1 VNRKPKHISQPRKK
15 PGRRASQSQ
24 GGRIE
29 SQKMVP
35 DGRTMNE
42 LIALLQLENEMD
54 LVIETGIV
62 NGHPG
67 PEADREL
74 LQVDA
79 VVASRD
85 LPVLSTSIGTY
96 LALLGAEAADAK
108 AQL

>member
-24 GGRIE
+24 GGLIE

-42 LIALLQLENEMD
+42 LIVLLQLENEMD
-54 LVIETGIV
+54 LVIETGTV

-85 LPVLSTSIGTY
+85 LPVLLTSIGTY

-108 AQL
+108 AHL